1 MNTEFLER
9 LIGAYN
15 SLDVCSF
22 RPSLF
27 LTRGKW
33 APQRTLHFNTLVAD
47 SRCTMAQQQALFSD
61 SAYLKVLVKER
72 HRMYVE
78 LMNRLG
84 RLHRLANPE
93 SWWQAHFTTCTTPF
107 LMPPSGRVRM
117 K

>member
-1 MNTEFLER
+1 MPCIPRIRFFAQRNWSAER
-9 LIGAYN
+9 TPL
-15 SLDVCSF
+15 
-22 RPSLF
+22 
-27 LTRGKW
+27 
-33 APQRTLHFNTLVAD
+33 FNTLVAD
-47 SRCTMAQQQALFSD
+47 PRCTMAQQQALFSD

-84 RLHRLANPE
+84 RLHQLANPE

-117 K
+117 Q